1 MMRGQHKGDPMASK
15 KTKPRPSRKPRKPA
29 PRIPPGAASEV
40 LTLAETAA
48 YLRVTEEEVVRLAGP
63 AGLPGRLIGD
73 QWRFLKSAIQAWL
86 ATPPARS
93 GKEALLSQAGAMK
106 DDPYLDEMLEK
117 IYKARGRPMV
127 EEPES

>member
-1 MMRGQHKGDPMASK
+1 MASK
-15 KTKPRPSRKPRKPA
+15 KTRARPSPKPRKPA
-29 PRIPPGAASEV
+29 PRIPLGAASEV

-63 AGLPGRLIGD
+63 AGLPGRLIGEH
-73 QWRFLKSAIQAWL
+73 WRFLKSAIQAWL
-86 ATPPARS
+86 ATPPGRS
-93 GKEALLSQAGAMK
+93 GKEALLSVAGAWK
-106 DDPYLDEMLEK
+106 DDPDLDEMLGK